1 MDSLHYKM
9 VSYDSG
15 HAQVTEDAPFDYEA
29 LRGDGKIHWVDISDL
44 SCREEIERIVESCGI
59 HRLIIEDILNTGQMV
74 KMDNYDDCL
83 FLVMKLLD
91 YNRGDTRITEGHVSV
106 ILKGNIVMSI
116 HNSHRDIFAQVRKKI
131 TADMDNVRDGDGGYL
146 CYELADTVVD
156 TYFGVMDDLGDVVD
170 GVEEDLIARPDKT
183 TLQQI
188 YFVKRKLMSL
198 RKSVFPLREHIGV
211 LCGTQ
216 SGQIGRKSRIY
227 FRDVYDHLIQIS
239 DTIVTYQDI
248 MSNMLDTYLSSV
260 SNRTNETMKVLTI
273 ISTIFIPLSFL
284 AGVYGMNFKYIPELG
299 WEYGYFIFWVISAVI
314 VVGMMF
320 FFRKKKWF

>member
-1 MDSLHYKM
+1 MDGLHYTM
-9 VSYDSG
+9 VSYDSE
-15 HAQVTEDAPFDYEA
+15 HAEVTQDAPFDYET
-29 LRGDGKIHWVDISDL
+29 LRGDGRIHWIDISDL
-44 SCREEIERIVESCGI
+44 SCRDAIKRMVESCGI
-59 HRLIIEDILNTGQMV
+59 HRLIIEDILDTGQMV

-91 YNRGDTRITEGHVSV
+91 YNRGDTRVAEGHVSV

-116 HNSHRDIFAQVRKKI
+116 HNSHRDLFGRVRGKI
-131 TADMDNVRDGDGGYL
+131 SADMDNVRLNDGGYL

-156 TYFGVMDDLGDVVD
+156 SYFSVMDELGDVVD
-170 GVEEDLIARPDKT
+170 CVEEDLIARPDKS
-183 TLQQI
+183 TLQRI

-284 AGVYGMNFKYIPELG
+284 AGVYGMNFKNIPELD
-299 WEYGYFIFWVISAVI
+299 WQYGYVTFWIISAAI

-320 FFRKKKWF
+320 FFKRKKWF